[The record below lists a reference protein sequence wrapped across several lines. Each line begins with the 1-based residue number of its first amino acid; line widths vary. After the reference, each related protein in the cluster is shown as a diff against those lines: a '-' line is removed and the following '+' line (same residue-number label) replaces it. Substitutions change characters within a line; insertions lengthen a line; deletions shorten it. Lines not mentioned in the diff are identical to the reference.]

1 MGDSIIRK
9 VDKIVNRGDDIT
21 VCLPGAKI
29 EDIAEKAGQ
38 VMGGV
43 TRSTVLVHVGR
54 NNAEKEGTSAIVG
67 KYRRLTKTLRHELDI
82 LYCRG
87 YYQ

>member
-1 MGDSIIRK
+1 MRDSIIRK
-9 VDKIVNRGDDIT
+9 VDTIVNRGDDIT

-29 EDIAEKAGQ
+29 EDIAENEGK
-38 VMGGV
+38 VIGGG
-43 TRSTVLVHVGR
+43 TGDAVLVHVGT
-54 NNAEKEGTSAIVG
+54 NNAEKKGTSAIVG
-67 KYRRLTKTLRHELDI
+67 KYRRLIKGQELDR